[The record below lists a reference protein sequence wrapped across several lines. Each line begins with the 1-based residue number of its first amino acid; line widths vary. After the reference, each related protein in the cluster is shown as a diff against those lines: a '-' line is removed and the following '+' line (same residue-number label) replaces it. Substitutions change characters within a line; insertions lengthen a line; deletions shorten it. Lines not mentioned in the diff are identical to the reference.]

1 MRTCCAAAA
10 ATPSFTPCSPD
21 PKAVLINERQMT
33 TAVVPVQNKPIRKVE
48 REFLPAALEIV
59 ETPPSPIGR
68 LGAYCLVAV
77 FTLALIW
84 AWFGRVDIVAVSKGK
99 IIPTGHTKIVQPFE
113 IGVVRAIRVHDGQK
127 VKVGDVLIEL
137 DPTMNQADLD
147 HQQSDLMAARIDIAR
162 LTAAIESGSD
172 GDARFVRPEGASP
185 EQAMM
190 GEQFFLGQVAQY
202 RSKLASLAGDETQK
216 RAELESQKI
225 SISKIETLL
234 PLLEERTQM
243 RKTLFE
249 HQTGTKLAY
258 LEDLGDLLSHQ
269 KDLEVQTSRLKEAEA
284 ALAASKAK
292 LKEAR
297 AEFHRQ
303 NLNDLA
309 EATRKANGLA
319 QDVAKSEQRTKYQAL
334 TAPIDGTVQQLAIHS
349 VGGVVTPAQTLLTIV
364 PADSTIEI
372 EAMVDNQDI
381 GFVHPGQD
389 AEIKVDTFNFTR
401 YGLLHGKVVTLS
413 QDAIPR
419 DGAGKSDPSKPGAAP
434 DSGAAEPSYAARVSL
449 DQTRM
454 QIDDK
459 LLNLSPGMAVTVEML
474 SPILRHSQES
484 LRER

>member
-1 MRTCCAAAA
+1 
-10 ATPSFTPCSPD
+10 
-21 PKAVLINERQMT
+21 MT
-33 TAVVPVQNKPIRKVE
+33 TAVLPIRNRSLRSAE

-77 FTLALIW
+77 FTLAIVW
-84 AWFGRVDIVAVSKGK
+84 SWFGRVDIVAVSNGK

-113 IGVVRAIRVHDGQK
+113 IGVVRAILVHDGQK
-127 VKVGDVLIEL
+127 VRVGDVLIEL

-147 HQQSDLMAARIDIAR
+147 HQRSDLMAAKIDIAR
-162 LTAAIESGSD
+162 LSAAVASESD
-172 GDARFVRPEGASP
+172 PDPRFVPPAGASP
-185 EQAMM
+185 EQVRM
-190 GEQFFLGQVAQY
+190 GEQFLIGQMSQY
-202 RSKLASLAGDETQK
+202 RSKLASLADEEAQK
-216 RAELESQKI
+216 RAELESQKV
-225 SISKIETLL
+225 SISKIQSLL
-234 PLLEERTQM
+234 PLMEERTQM
-243 RKTLFE
+243 RKTLFD

-258 LEDLGDLLSHQ
+258 LENLQELLSNQ

-284 ALAASKAK
+284 SVIASKAK
-292 LKEAR
+292 LEEAR
-297 AEFHRQ
+297 AEFHRGI
-303 NLNDLA
+303 LNDLA

-349 VGGVVTPAQTLLTIV
+349 VGGVVTPAQTVLTIV
-364 PADSTIEI
+364 PADSTMEI
-372 EAMVDNQDI
+372 EAMVDNRDI

-401 YGLLHGKVVTLS
+401 YGLLHGRVVTLS

-419 DGAGKSDPSKPGAAP
+419 DGSSKSEPSKQPGS
-434 DSGAAEPSYAARVSL
+434 DSGASEPAYAARVSL
-449 DQTRM
+449 DQTQM

-459 LLNLSPGMAVTVEML
+459 LLNLSAGMAVTVEIKTGTRRIIDYLL

>member
-1 MRTCCAAAA
+1 
-10 ATPSFTPCSPD
+10 
-21 PKAVLINERQMT
+21 MT
-33 TAVVPVQNKPIRKVE
+33 TAVLPVRNQSIRSAE

-77 FTLALIW
+77 FTLAIVW
-84 AWFGRVDIVAVSKGK
+84 SWFGRVDIVAVSKGK

-113 IGVVRAIRVHDGQK
+113 IGVVRRIRVHDGQK

-147 HQQSDLMAARIDIAR
+147 HQRSDLMAAKIDIAR
-162 LTAAIESGSD
+162 LSAAVDRESD
-172 GDARFVRPEGASP
+172 PDARFVPPAGASP
-185 EQAMM
+185 EQVRM
-190 GEQFFLGQVAQY
+190 GEQFFIGQMSQY
-202 RSKLASLAGDETQK
+202 RSKLASLAGEEAQK
-216 RAELESQKI
+216 RAELESQKV
-225 SISKIETLL
+225 SISKIQSLL
-234 PLLEERTQM
+234 PLMEERTQM
-243 RKTLFE
+243 RKTLFD

-258 LEDLGDLLSHQ
+258 LENLQELLSSQ

-284 ALAASKAK
+284 SVVASKAK
-292 LKEAR
+292 LEETR
-297 AEFHRQ
+297 AEFHRGI
-303 NLNDLA
+303 LNDLA

-364 PADSTIEI
+364 PADSQMEI

-381 GFVHPGQD
+381 GFVHSGQD

-419 DGAGKSDPSKPGAAP
+419 DGSGKSEPSKQTGNDGGA
-434 DSGAAEPSYAARVSL
+434 SEPAYAARVSL
-449 DQTRM
+449 DQTQM

-459 LLNLSPGMAVTVEML
+459 LLNLSAGMAVTVEIKTGTRRIIDYLL

>member
-1 MRTCCAAAA
+1 
-10 ATPSFTPCSPD
+10 
-21 PKAVLINERQMT
+21 MT
-33 TAVVPVQNKPIRKVE
+33 TAIVPVRNQPMRNAE

-77 FTLALIW
+77 FALALVW
-84 AWFGRVDIVAVSKGK
+84 AWFGHVDIVAVSKGK

-113 IGVVRAIRVHDGQK
+113 IGVVRAILVRDGQK

-137 DPTMNQADLD
+137 DPTMNQADLG
-147 HQQSDLMAARIDIAR
+147 HQQSDLMAAKTDIAR
-162 LTAAIESGSD
+162 LTAALRSESD
-172 GDARFVRPEGASP
+172 PEARFVPPEGASP
-185 EQAMM
+185 EQARM
-190 GEQFFLGQVAQY
+190 GEQFLIGQVSQY
-202 RSKLASLAGDETQK
+202 RSKLAALAGEEAQK
-216 RAELESQKI
+216 RAELESQKVAI
-225 SISKIETLL
+225 GKIQSLL
-234 PLLEERTQM
+234 PLMEERTQM
-243 RKTLFE
+243 RKTLYD
-249 HQTGTKLAY
+249 HQTGSKLAY
-258 LEDLGDLLSHQ
+258 LENLQELRSNQ
-269 KDLEVQTSRLKEAEA
+269 KDLDVQTSRLAEAEA
-284 ALAASKAK
+284 AVVASTAK
-292 LKEAR
+292 LEETR

-303 NLNDLA
+303 VLNDLA

-364 PADSTIEI
+364 PADSTMEI

-381 GFVHPGQD
+381 GFVHAGQE
-389 AEIKVDTFNFTR
+389 AAIKVDTFNFTR
-401 YGLLHGKVVTLS
+401 YGLLHGNVVTLS

-419 DGAGKSDPSKPGAAP
+419 DNAGKSEPSKQGANDA
-434 DSGAAEPSYAARVSL
+434 SAAEPSYAARVSL
-449 DQTRM
+449 DQTQM

-459 LLNLSPGMAVTVEML
+459 LLNLSPGMAVTVEIKTGTRRIIDYLL

>member
-1 MRTCCAAAA
+1 
-10 ATPSFTPCSPD
+10 
-21 PKAVLINERQMT
+21 MT
-33 TAVVPVQNKPIRKVE
+33 TAVVPVRPQSVRSAE

-77 FTLALIW
+77 FTLALVW
-84 AWFGRVDIVAVSKGK
+84 SWFGRVDIVAVSKGK

-113 IGVVRAIRVHDGQK
+113 IGVVRAILVHDGQK

-137 DPTMNQADLD
+137 DPTMNQADLG
-147 HQQSDLMAARIDIAR
+147 HQQSDLMAAKIDIAR
-162 LTAAIESGSD
+162 LTAALESESD
-172 GDARFVRPEGASP
+172 PDARFVPPAGASP
-185 EQAMM
+185 EQARM
-190 GEQFFLGQVAQY
+190 GEQFLIGQVSQY
-202 RSKLASLAGDETQK
+202 RSKLAALAGEETQK
-216 RAELESQKI
+216 RAELDSQKV
-225 SISKIETLL
+225 SIGKIQSLL
-234 PLLEERTQM
+234 PLMEERTQM
-243 RKTLFE
+243 RKTLYE
-249 HQTGTKLAY
+249 HQTGSKLAY
-258 LEDLGDLLSHQ
+258 LENLQELLSSQ
-269 KDLEVQTSRLKEAEA
+269 KDLEVQTSRLREAEA
-284 ALAASKAK
+284 AVAASKAK
-292 LKEAR
+292 LEETR

-303 NLNDLA
+303 ILNDLG

-319 QDVAKSEQRTKYQAL
+319 QDVAKSEQRTKFQAL

-401 YGLLHGKVVTLS
+401 YGLLHGNVVTLS

-419 DGAGKSDPSKPGAAP
+419 DAAGKSDPLKQSAMDG
-434 DSGAAEPSYAARVSL
+434 SAAEPAYAARVSL
-449 DQTRM
+449 DQTQM
-454 QIDDK
+454 QVDDK
-459 LLNLSPGMAVTVEML
+459 LLNLSPGMAVTVEIKTGTRRIIDYLL